1 MQINFK
7 IRKNH
12 IKSIK
17 IHANKGL
24 NIKKIMFNTLFTMWF
39 CSLFYTFKGNRQ
51 RMVVP
56 VPNVLLTSIFPP

>member
-24 NIKKIMFNTLFTMWF
+24 NIKKECLTLYLQCGFVRYFT
-39 CSLFYTFKGNRQ
+39 
-51 RMVVP
+51 
-56 VPNVLLTSIFPP
+56 LLKVIGSEWSYLCLMYC